1 MMSSKGISQENN
13 QNQVES
19 STEEQND
26 TTSETKSLS
35 QILLDIEEK
44 PELTVEKILINIFNK
59 FITPGNVEMDEKDV
73 QQQKS
78 KIKFLCFQIEKSKI
92 VYILLT
98 KIRSLIKK
106 YREKLFELPNI
117 IELREKI
124 FKKYYKRSHS
134 FGKIISKHYLKFAL
148 DRPSINHS
156 FSRAKK
162 LIFNY
167 YLTVKNLFF
176 ELKNIKNCLRRTAPI
191 IEKIFEEALSKFPKF
206 SIWECEKE
214 DYLKILIHD
223 NFIWEQISQSKES
236 YLNEIIEEIT
246 ENDDMNLT
254 EMTEKIEYF
263 KLIEEHKKI
272 SIDDMLKLSEIGSSL
287 DTRFPEDA
295 KPLIPQRD
303 DFFQSIIAEDKD
315 IHFSYE
321 ETDIDDFTSPEG
333 GGEDELN
340 NPKRVTLFNRFKKK
354 ITIQKKNIITRKQI
368 NKINIREDN
377 KYIDIPNLLKNDLTN
392 KDTLEKMITLNKN
405 NELKKIYEKS
415 INNNTP
421 KQKKKMTKNKNKKK
435 ESDEMKNSNKKID
448 IPNDIDD
455 LVKYIVNDDKN
466 EGGGKKK
473 KKNKKKKKKKN
484 NEMKEDKKEENA
496 EGDKDIINNKDE
508 IEIEEVKEDLSKNS
522 INRFKIH
529 KIKFK
534 YRPKW
539 IKKIENNKKS

>member
-1 MMSSKGISQENN
+1 MSSKGISTENN

-59 FITPGNVEMDEKDV
+59 FITPGNVEMDEKDI

-124 FKKYYKRSHS
+124 LKKYYKRSHS

-156 FSRAKK
+156 FSKAKK

-191 IEKIFEEALSKFPKF
+191 IEKIFEEPLSKFPKF

-223 NFIWEQISQSKES
+223 NFIWEQISQGKKSF
-236 YLNEIIEEIT
+236 LNEIIEEIT

-272 SIDDMLKLSEIGSSL
+272 SIDDMLRLSEIGSSL

-303 DFFQSIIAEDKD
+303 DFYQSIITEDKD

-321 ETDIDDFTSPEG
+321 EADIEDFNSAEG
-333 GGEDELN
+333 GGDDELN

-354 ITIQKKNIITRKQI
+354 ITIQTKNIITRKQI

-377 KYIDIPNLLKNDLTN
+377 KNNDIPNLLKNDLTN

-435 ESDEMKNSNKKID
+435 ESDEKKNSNKKID
-448 IPNDIDD
+448 IPKDIDD

-466 EGGGKKK
+466 ENVGKKK

-484 NEMKEDKKEENA
+484 TNEIKEDKKEEN
-496 EGDKDIINNKDE
+496 EEEVKDVNNKDE
-508 IEIEEVKEDLSKNS
+508 IEEIKEDLIKNS

-534 YRPKW
+534 YRPEW
-539 IKKIENNKKS
+539 LEKISNHP